1 MPLDEETRNPSQ
13 QASDASCGPAAAAW
27 LKLSDFD
34 NSDYDPGRG
43 IVVRTLWYFC
53 SVALFE
59 SGWLP
64 VSGLKI
70 RLLRLF
76 GANVGSGVVIKP
88 NVRIKFPWRLK
99 VGDHC
104 WIGQEVWIDN
114 LDDVEIGDNVCI
126 SQLCYLCTGSHDHR
140 RRTFDL
146 IIRPIRIGA
155 GRLAGRPL
163 HHPPGSDGRLQRSR
177 RRRGR
182 RQQERRSCRDRRRQP
197 GIACRQATRACTLN
211 RTAHAVA
218 PPAVIRFIEK
228 SCDPEPF

>member
-155 GRLAGRPL
+155 GAWLGARCTILQGVTVGCNALVAGGAVVNKNVDHAAIVAGNPAS
-163 HHPPGSDGRLQRSR
+163 PVGK
-177 RRRGR
+177 
-182 RQQERRSCRDRRRQP
+182 RQ
-197 GIACRQATRACTLN
+197 
-211 RTAHAVA
+211 
-218 PPAVIRFIEK
+218 
-228 SCDPEPF
+228 EPVR

>member
-1 MPLDEETRNPSQ
+1 LPLDEVTRNSPQ
-13 QASDASCGPAAAAW
+13 QASDAPGSPLAASW
-27 LKLSDFD
+27 LELSDFD

-43 IVVRTLWYFC
+43 IVIRTLWYFC

-76 GANVGSGVVIKP
+76 GATIGSGVVIKP
-88 NVRIKFPWRLK
+88 NVRIKFPWRLN

-104 WIGQEVWIDN
+104 WIGQGVWIDN

-146 IIRPIRIGA
+146 IIRPIRVGHGA
-155 GRLAGRPL
+155 WLGARCTILQGVMVGSNALVAGGAVVNKSVDPAVIVAGN
-163 HHPPGSDGRLQRSR
+163 PASPV
-177 RRRGR
+177 GR
-182 RQQERRSCRDRRRQP
+182 RQEP
-197 GIACRQATRACTLN
+197 TR
-211 RTAHAVA
+211 
-218 PPAVIRFIEK
+218 
-228 SCDPEPF
+228 

>member
-1 MPLDEETRNPSQ
+1 LPLDEETRNPPRE
-13 QASDASCGPAAAAW
+13 ASDASCGPAAAAW
-27 LKLSDFD
+27 LELSEFD

-76 GANVGSGVVIKP
+76 GASVGAGVVIKP

-140 RRTFDL
+140 QRTFDL

-155 GRLAGRPL
+155 GAWLGARCTILQGVTVGCNALVAGGAVVNKNVDHAAIVAGNPAS
-163 HHPPGSDGRLQRSR
+163 PVGK
-177 RRRGR
+177 
-182 RQQERRSCRDRRRQP
+182 RQ
-197 GIACRQATRACTLN
+197 
-211 RTAHAVA
+211 
-218 PPAVIRFIEK
+218 
-228 SCDPEPF
+228 EPVR

>member
-1 MPLDEETRNPSQ
+1 MPLDEETRNPPQ
-13 QASDASCGPAAAAW
+13 KASDASFGPAAAAW
-27 LKLSDFD
+27 LELSEFD

-70 RLLRLF
+70 RLLQLF
-76 GANVGSGVVIKP
+76 GARVGSGVVIKP

-104 WIGQEVWIDN
+104 WIGQQVWIDN

-140 RRTFDL
+140 LRTFDL
-146 IIRPIRIGA
+146 IIRPIRVGDGAWLGARSTIFQGVAIGA
-155 GRLAGRPL
+155 NALVAG
-163 HHPPGSDGRLQRSR
+163 GSVVKENVAPAAIVSGNPATVVSR
-177 RRRGR
+177 R
-182 RQQERRSCRDRRRQP
+182 
-197 GIACRQATRACTLN
+197 
-211 RTAHAVA
+211 TA
-218 PPAVIRFIEK
+218 P
-228 SCDPEPF
+228 SN